1 MTTMTEYAT
10 LPEMQLWAARIM
22 HGREPDQ
29 IIGEPDNVYLKRWF
43 VTPRSP
49 WGNTYLHAILR
60 SDDDRA
66 LHDHPFDNRSLV
78 LDGGYWEHLTTLPV
92 EPGFTLKNAAYELPS
107 VRTPSRVWR
116 GPGSSVMR
124 AADAPH
130 RLELEVRDG
139 RPVPC
144 VSLFFTGPKI
154 REWGF
159 HCEGGWR
166 HWEEFDV
173 KGCE

>member
-1 MTTMTEYAT
+1 
-10 LPEMQLWAARIM
+10 
-22 HGREPDQ
+22 
-29 IIGEPDNVYLKRWF
+29 

-49 WGNTYLHAILR
+49 FGNVYLHKILR

-66 LHDHPFDNRSLV
+66 LHDHPWENRSLV
-78 LDGGYWEHLTTLPV
+78 IAGGYWEHVSPITK
-92 EPGFTLKNAAYELPS
+92 F
-107 VRTPSRVWR
+107 WR
-116 GPGSSVMR
+116 GPGSSISR
-124 AADAPH
+124 GADAAH
-130 RLELEVRDG
+130 RLELPTYRL

-144 VSLFFTGPKI
+144 VSLFFTGPKT

-173 KGCE
+173 QGCE